1 MKGLG
6 RRFSRR
12 QNNVL
17 KRGGTPISM
26 VTRHP
31 RVEFLIYIC
40 EISAFCFGQQ
50 VTIQNDVP
58 GLSWYQEDSRSLTL
72 NSGEVGGEGAGGISS
87 RQLERERSPKK
98 DVPVELKYFS

>member
-58 GLSWYQEDSRSLTL
+58 GLSWYQEYNSSLSL
-72 NSGEVGGEGAGGISS
+72 KEVGGIPS
-87 RQLERERSPKK
+87 RQLESERSPQK
-98 DVPVELKYFS
+98 DVPVELKYLS